1 MVQGPLAVYSLAL
14 FGISIATWLFA
25 FETRKTFRGGIFW
38 KGWRFIASSLLLL
51 GANQI
56 VVLYEAIYGFSDLSA
71 AVDESFVAAGA
82 LMLLAGFYLFY
93 TAWNPR
99 ALRAGV

>member
-1 MVQGPLAVYSLAL
+1 VAQGLLAVYSLAL
-14 FGISIATWLFA
+14 FGISLATWFFA

-38 KGWRFIASSLLLL
+38 NGWRFIATSLLLL

-56 VVLYEAIYGFSDLSA
+56 VVFFEAVYGFSDASA
-71 AVDESFVAAGA
+71 AVAESFVAAGA

-93 TAWNPR
+93 KAWNPR
-99 ALRAGV
+99 ALRAGG